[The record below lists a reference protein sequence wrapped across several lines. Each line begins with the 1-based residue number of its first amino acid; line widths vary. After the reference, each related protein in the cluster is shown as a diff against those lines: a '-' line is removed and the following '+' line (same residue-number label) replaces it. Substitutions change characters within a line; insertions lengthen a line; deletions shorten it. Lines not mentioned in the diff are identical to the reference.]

1 MKIYSPTNAKAK
13 PIEVKLNKEETEQ
26 LVIAI
31 YRNVNKNT
39 RLVKKGR

>member
-1 MKIYSPTNAKAK
+1 MKIYSPTNAKVK
-13 PIEVKLNKEETEQ
+13 PIEVRLNKEETEQ
-26 LVIAI
+26 LVIAL